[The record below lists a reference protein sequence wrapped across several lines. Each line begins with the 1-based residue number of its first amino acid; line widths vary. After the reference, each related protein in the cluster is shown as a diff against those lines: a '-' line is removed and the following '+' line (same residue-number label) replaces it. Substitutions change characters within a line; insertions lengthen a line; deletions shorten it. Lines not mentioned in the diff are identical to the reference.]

1 MSNRSGWLH
10 RPGRVFFAPGK
21 SNSEYA
27 EKLRALALRLPFAVA
42 SIRRSP
48 PRRKRAIIPS
58 MATTQTDQTVTATA
72 PDLQTIREAH
82 ERIRAQIHRTPV
94 FTSESLDAMTGANLF
109 FKCEN
114 LQKTG
119 SFKFRG
125 ATNAVFSLTGEEA
138 KRGIVTVSS
147 GNHGAAISLAA
158 RRRGIPAWIVMPGA
172 APRAKRQAVEAYGG
186 RVTECEYDM
195 ASRDAACKA
204 LQEKTG
210 AILIH
215 PYNNAR
221 VIAGQGTA
229 ALELLEDV
237 PDLDIVISPVSGG
250 GLLSG
255 TAIASKSL
263 RPQIRVIGAEPKN
276 ADDACRSLAS
286 GKIEPAARTQTIA
299 DGLRAVL
306 CPLTFSILRQHVDE
320 IALVTEEEILAAMRL
335 VWERL
340 KLIVEP
346 SGAVSA
352 GIVLHNKISA
362 RGKRIGIIL
371 SGGNLDLDQIPF
383 VHPAS

>member
-1 MSNRSGWLH
+1 MLGC
-10 RPGRVFFAPGK
+10 
-21 SNSEYA
+21 
-27 EKLRALALRLPFAVA
+27 
-42 SIRRSP
+42 
-48 PRRKRAIIPS
+48 AIILC
-58 MATTQTDQTVTATA
+58 MATTQTDQTNAATA

-82 ERIRAQIHRTPV
+82 ERIRAHIHRTPV
-94 FTSESLDAMTGANLF
+94 FTSETLDEIAGAHLF

-114 LQKTG
+114 LQKAG

-125 ATNAVFSLTGEEA
+125 ATNAVFSLTDEEA
-138 KRGIVTVSS
+138 KRGVVTVSS
-147 GNHGAAISLAA
+147 GNHAGAISLAA
-158 RRRGIPAWIVMPGA
+158 RRRGIPAWIVMPRN
-172 APRAKRQAVEAYGG
+172 APRAKRAAVEAYGG

-195 ASRDAACKA
+195 ASRDAVCKQV
-204 LQEKTG
+204 QEKTG

-255 TAIASKSL
+255 TAITSKSL

-276 ADDACRSLAS
+276 ADDAQRSLSS
-286 GKIEPAARTQTIA
+286 GKIEPAAKTETIA

-320 IALVTEEEILAAMRL
+320 IALVTEEEILATMRL
-335 VWERL
+335 LWERL

-362 RGKRIGIIL
+362 RGKRVGIIL

-383 VHPAS
+383 ARK